1 VISQGLNIRNLTGD
15 EIVRRIHLHELDVLL
30 SQLEALNL
38 RDVPLMPEQL
48 SNRLR
53 AAGIGHRSDASVTDV
68 LDLVFRAQEVYLR
81 PGYGTRRY
89 SAA

>member
-1 VISQGLNIRNLTGD
+1 MISQRFNNRNLTGD
-15 EIVRRIHLHELDVLL
+15 EIVRRIRLHELDTLL

-38 RDVPLMPEQL
+38 RDLAVMPELL

-68 LDLVFRAQEVYLR
+68 IDLVFRAQEVYLR
-81 PGYGTRRY
+81 PGHGTRRY